1 MRIVLQQRNDGQRK
15 GAPRKESVQCRL
27 VLQMSPMEIQVSSDD
42 KSGEMD
48 DDGSCCDGD
57 AEVRELEAM
66 RAAVLR
72 FGRAQK
78 TTQFG
83 TTFFTGEIPE
93 NKVG

>member
-1 MRIVLQQRNDGQRK
+1 
-15 GAPRKESVQCRL
+15 
-27 VLQMSPMEIQVSSDD
+27 MSPMEIRVSSDN
-42 KSGEMD
+42 KSGEID
-48 DDGSCCDGD
+48 DDGSCCDGN